1 MAESGL
7 REGKKIH
14 GHIGKIDELWRR
26 LGTISCVVVATEN
39 PPLLSPPPL
48 CIRIAVA
55 SCFISFSV
63 SGIRKFLRRSR
74 NLYIP
79 AAKSHAPSQIESCNK
94 FHPLTTLSPHPLA
107 SIFDC
112 AHAHLEHVFSFYLYL
127 VVFFLHFFLH
137 LPRHRESFLLLHFID
152 LSYNCRLFFSLFS
165 KMQSKFISERIFFLL
180 SGYFSIT
187 CFLKGIR
194 RVTRRYVYVREE
206 RSLCSPQ
213 N

>member
-1 MAESGL
+1 MAKSGL
-7 REGKKIH
+7 RKGKKIH

-63 SGIRKFLRRSR
+63 SGIRKFLGRSR

-137 LPRHRESFLLLHFID
+137 PARHRESFLLLHFID
-152 LSYNCRLFFSLFS
+152 LSYNCRLFSLSLAKCNLNLFRREY
-165 KMQSKFISERIFFLL
+165 FFFFLAISL
-180 SGYFSIT
+180 SLVS
-187 CFLKGIR
+187 
-194 RVTRRYVYVREE
+194 
-206 RSLCSPQ
+206 
-213 N
+213 